1 MNKNSCNMPHIS
13 SNVNLEE
20 LWIKGVMQL
29 IPDLMYCSYA
39 TQRDEGMSHEDCLK
53 IGLGRE
59 EYNEIYNNEKK

>member
-1 MNKNSCNMPHIS
+1 MPHIS